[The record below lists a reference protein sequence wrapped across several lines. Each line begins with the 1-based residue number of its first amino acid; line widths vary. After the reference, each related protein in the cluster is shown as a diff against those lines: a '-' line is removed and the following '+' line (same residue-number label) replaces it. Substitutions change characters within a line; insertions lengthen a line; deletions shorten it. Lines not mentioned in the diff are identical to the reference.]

1 MFVPLSAADGLVAGV
16 TVDEVLVDRL
26 GAELPGSL
34 FHAPTSRWV
43 FDVAGGALLTASAV
57 GDRAQVTWTGRPP
70 RGGARDGGG
79 AAGGA
84 EADVAV
90 AEREAAFDWRV
101 VSWQRPRW
109 RGDGVLA
116 ADPVSMLLH
125 PTTGGGGGGGGGAAP
140 PRAPP
145 PAVGGDPLG
154 AWHRFMDR
162 LVGWFGNASIAAV
175 GGGAFPRAGV
185 PPTAPAPAHGA
196 PVTTVSHTEAS
207 SYCVVRRLG
216 AVALGATPVR
226 AVRLRLPPPANR
238 DGGGGGDAAAPTDG
252 AARGA
257 RRRPVRRRRGPIPVD
272 TVDDPVVRDRVLRN
286 RESARRSNERRRAAT
301 AAARSATASATTTAA
316 AASVVAARVG
326 AAAPRGGGAA
336 ALGPPRP

>member
-1 MFVPLSAADGLVAGV
+1 VQFVPLSVTDGLVAGV

-34 FHAPTSRWV
+34 FHAPHSRWV
-43 FDVAGGALLTASAV
+43 FDVAEGALLTASAV
-57 GDRAQVTWTGRPP
+57 GDRAQVTWTGRPS

-84 EADVAV
+84 EANVAS
-90 AEREAAFDWRV
+90 AGREAALDWRV

-125 PTTGGGGGGGGGAAP
+125 PATGGGGGGAAP
-140 PRAPP
+140 ARVPP
-145 PAVGGDPLG
+145 AAVGGDPVG
-154 AWHRFMDR
+154 AWHRFMDS
-162 LVGWFGNASIAAV
+162 LLGWFGNASIAAR
-175 GGGAFPRAGV
+175 GGGALSRAGV
-185 PPTAPAPAHGA
+185 PPTAPAPACVA
-196 PVTTVSHTEAS
+196 PVTTISHTQAS

-216 AVALGATPVR
+216 AVALGAAPVR
-226 AVRLRLPPPANR
+226 AARLRLPPPDDR
-238 DGGGGGDAAAPTDG
+238 GGGGGGAAAPTDG

-301 AAARSATASATTTAA
+301 AAARSAVATATTASA

-326 AAAPRGGGAA
+326 SAAPRGGGAA
-336 ALGPPRP
+336 ALAPRP